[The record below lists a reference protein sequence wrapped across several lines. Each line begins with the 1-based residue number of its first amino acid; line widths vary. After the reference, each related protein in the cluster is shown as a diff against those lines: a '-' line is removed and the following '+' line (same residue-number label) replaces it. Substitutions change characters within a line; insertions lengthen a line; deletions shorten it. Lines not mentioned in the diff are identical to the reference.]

1 MKYKRQKATFGILAP
16 NIKRGGMA
24 IPLGNNLYWMKGR
37 KHKTGGI
44 DIGKDLEVENNEV
57 MQMLPN
63 ETRVFS
69 SVKMLGGNSPAE
81 LVASGMNP
89 NMVFNAQEA
98 YKKINRIKDDG
109 SRYKRGGRKRAKEG
123 TNEDEINID
132 LPGLTV
138 YQPIQKEIPN
148 FIEQAIYE
156 TGSKLEDVWNIP
168 GMPFTEDAFDI
179 IGRLRNDERAWFT
192 ENGDIYKDEP
202 LKYSVIRKVLDENET
217 KFAINAF
224 GELVPKSVIM
234 DKAREL
240 EHAWRMKNDRA
251 YRDKIEHNNETY
263 EQYYDRMQNAPI
275 ASNVDLDKEMA
286 WQYDQNDLD
295 KQQIE
300 KNKADRFAAQQ
311 HRGLT
316 EAFAAPFYVAATI
329 PGLATIPA
337 AVGPFLAAHDAEAI
351 AGGALGG
358 FGLLGG
364 LLYGADKH
372 DQYTRYKDRIDE
384 INSYLNTP
392 WVRNAV
398 EQARRNPEKSRAI
411 MSQIR
416 FDWIL
421 GNREKYKNGNL
432 PIIEGLSVGG
442 DGTPQNAF
450 LLDRDVQR
458 DYMLNHGYIETPGD
472 YGLVRKSVGDR
483 DIPVYQQM
491 PDVITRDKLTP
502 IGNLFNYAYGS
513 DTNPAWLANSS
524 HLEHAGDYPTA
535 LYVDKDGNFYQKAWD
550 LNDYGG
556 VRQGIDGVG
565 LDLVGNP
572 VVVTTGFQPVDKSKI
587 LELEHNNNFEPTE
600 EWEGALS
607 RLKQQSKKYGGKQ
620 MNLQN
625 IGNPLARYGK
635 RKVYRTIK
643 GAKAHWEINERGEK
657 VLVPNNTIEYGG
669 GQFSGS
675 GAGASWGD
683 EETVEPKTNQLDVI
697 PLPES
702 RTFNEA
708 YSAARRE
715 KKKTF
720 MFNGKEYSTA
730 YSPNVQNWRQAG
742 DSRVEVTGYGLGA
755 RWRKPLGGIVRFD
768 GAGRDR
774 LAYIPFTRS
783 SKQDMKCGGRV
794 KAESGLSWGYYP
806 PKDDLLFGE
815 DIDYNI
821 GRDNTSYRVPLFANN
836 DNRITG
842 LRLPTLGYLRPSDTF
857 LANWM
862 ARANANNRDGVVN
875 TQEPYGYV
883 PRYSHLRLD
892 NSSGD
897 NNTTGSWS
905 QFLTNLDTPTLIDK
919 RTHKTD
925 GANVYSTKKSNSVSP
940 QSTNGKG
947 ISSYLDIVNDITKGE
962 SDWQGY
968 AAAGVNALGSVVN
981 SLIMNNALR
990 KQRPPVRPVAK
1001 IAQKLKT
1008 KYNIDAQLSEIR
1020 NELAGQINNVARNT
1034 ASSHT
1039 LRNLY
1044 NNLGLA
1050 SLIARNKLH
1059 EDKENKETEL
1069 INKDIINRQTTD
1081 HENVDTYNKWLEA
1094 RNDFYNNRSL
1104 LRAQNWASLVTG
1116 LGSAIGAGL
1125 GNIGASRRYRNN
1137 VLLAMLPYIK
1147 ATGNG

>member
-625 IGNPLARYGK
+625 IDNPLARYGK
-635 RKVYRTIK
+635 RMI
-643 GAKAHWEINERGEK
+643 
-657 VLVPNNTIEYGG
+657 
-669 GQFSGS
+669 
-675 GAGASWGD
+675 
-683 EETVEPKTNQLDVI
+683 
-697 PLPES
+697 
-702 RTFNEA
+702 
-708 YSAARRE
+708 
-715 KKKTF
+715 
-720 MFNGKEYSTA
+720 
-730 YSPNVQNWRQAG
+730 SPNK
-742 DSRVEVTGYGLGA
+742 LGT
-755 RWRKPLGGIVRFD
+755 IVRVD
-768 GAGRDR
+768 GNGRDR
-774 LAYIPFTRS
+774 LAYIPSTGS
-783 SKQDMKCGGRV
+783 SKQDMKCGGRI
-794 KAESGLSWGYYP
+794 KALVGTQYTNPLLRYIVDRNGNWGYNGIGYGVP
-806 PKDDLLFGE
+806 NASHIGMYQDEADQYIPESSKGE
-815 DIDYNI
+815 IVNGDENI
-821 GRDNTSYRVPLFANN
+821 T
-836 DNRITG
+836 II
-842 LRLPTLGYLRPSDTF
+842 PTD
-857 LANWM
+857 
-862 ARANANNRDGVVN
+862 
-875 TQEPYGYV
+875 
-883 PRYSHLRLD
+883 D
-892 NSSGD
+892 NS
-897 NNTTGSWS
+897 TTPI
-905 QFLTNLDTPTLIDK
+905 LVDTRIHRTNGT
-919 RTHKTD
+919 
-925 GANVYSTKKSNSVSP
+925 NVYSTKRSTPVLP
-940 QSTNGKG
+940 QLSTVPPAIKDLKTINFNRLTPTIGKG

-1069 INKDIINRQTTD
+1069 INKDIVNRQSVD